1 MARGPI
7 PGERDAPSGLGTFAI
22 FLLIVTMVAL
32 GMPWVSALGN
42 LVAPDLSQHSWVS
55 AASIALPALALGG
68 ILVLAGRAA
77 VAARQRARAGG
88 PEESARPNPSTPSR
102 ILSSSHFKTITAERP
117 TTRFKDVAGVEEA
130 KEELQEVV
138 EFLRDSERFTALGAR
153 VPRGVMLVGPPGTG
167 KTLLARAVAGE
178 AGVPF
183 ISSSGSEFVELYV
196 GVGASRARSLFQEA
210 RKLAPCIVFIDEID
224 AVGRRRGGHAGVS
237 HEEREQTL
245 NQILVEMDGF
255 SDRSAVIV
263 LAATNRADI
272 LDPALLRPGRFDR
285 QVQLDVPDAAGR
297 RQILNV
303 HARGKPLADD
313 ADLDQLARQST
324 GLSGADLENVLNE
337 AAILTARRHGTTI
350 GQMELEEALDRVVA
364 GPRRKSHLLSDAE
377 RVITAYHEV
386 GHAMVA
392 AALPNADRPVK
403 ISIISRGMAGGYTRL
418 APEQDRN
425 MWRKSDFEAAIACA
439 MGGHVAEELI
449 FGEVTTGPSN
459 DLQRASEMAR
469 RMVTSFGMS
478 KRIGPMAIAG
488 SGYPYD
494 EEYRGVGVDT
504 ARAIDREVRK
514 VISNAHRVAHEIL
527 SANRSTLESV
537 ARRLMDQE
545 TIEAEQV
552 RELFKA
558 IEQPRPGDRTSAAAA
573 GPATVL
579 HSRLHRQRASS
590 RRRIGRDIPS

>member
-1 MARGPI
+1 M
-7 PGERDAPSGLGTFAI
+7 
-22 FLLIVTMVAL
+22 
-32 GMPWVSALGN
+32 W
-42 LVAPDLSQHSWVS
+42 
-55 AASIALPALALGG
+55 PALK
-68 ILVLAGRAA
+68 R
-77 VAARQRARAGG
+77 
-88 PEESARPNPSTPSR
+88 
-102 ILSSSHFKTITAERP
+102 
-117 TTRFKDVAGVEEA
+117 A
-130 KEELQEVV
+130 KEELEEVV
-138 EFLRDSERFTALGAR
+138 QFLRNSDRFTALGAR
-153 VPRGVMLVGPPGTG
+153 VPRGALLVGPPGTG

-210 RKLAPCIVFIDEID
+210 RRLAPCIIFIDEID

-285 QVQLDVPDAAGR
+285 QVQLDLPDAAGR
-297 RQILNV
+297 RQILDV
-303 HARGKPLADD
+303 HARGKPLAED
-313 ADLDQLARQST
+313 ADLDYLARQST

-337 AAILTARRHGTTI
+337 AAILTARREGTSI
-350 GQMELEEALDRVVA
+350 GQLELEEALDRVVA
-364 GPRRKSHLLSDAE
+364 GPRRKSHLLSAKE

-386 GHAMVA
+386 GHALVA
-392 AALPNADRPVK
+392 AALPNADRVMK
-403 ISIISRGMAGGYTRL
+403 ISLVSRGMVGGYTRL
-418 APEQDRN
+418 APEEDRN

-478 KRIGPMAIAG
+478 KGIGPMAIAG
-488 SGYPYD
+488 AGYGYD
-494 EEYRGVGVDT
+494 MDEYRGVGSDT

-514 VISNAHRVAHEIL
+514 VISHAHRLAHEIL
-527 SANRSTLESV
+527 STNRSTIERV
-537 ARRLMDQE
+537 AKRLMERE
-545 TIEAEQV
+545 TIEADEV
-552 RELFKA
+552 RELFA
-558 IEQPRPGDRTSAAAA
+558 EIETPHSSRSTPVRAEGRS
-573 GPATVL
+573 ATVL
-579 HSRLHRQRASS
+579 HSRLHRQRSAGRL
-590 RRRIGRDIPS
+590 RRRPY

>member
-1 MARGPI
+1 M
-7 PGERDAPSGLGTFAI
+7 GTFAV
-22 FLLIVTMVAL
+22 FLLIVTLVAL
-32 GMPWVSALGN
+32 GMPWMS
-42 LVAPDLSQHSWVS
+42 
-55 AASIALPALALGG
+55 ALGG
-68 ILVLAGRAA
+68 ILFSSIGASSQWLSPAYLAIPVLALGGLLFMAARAA
-77 VAARQRARAGG
+77 GQARARSSGT
-88 PEESARPNPSTPSR
+88 EESPKSTLPTPSK

-117 TTRFKDVAGVEEA
+117 TTRFRDVAGVEEA

-138 EFLRDSERFTALGAR
+138 QFLKDSDRFTALGAR

-255 SDRSAVIV
+255 GDRSTVIV

-297 RQILNV
+297 RLILDV
-303 HARGKPLADD
+303 HARGKPLAGDVN
-313 ADLDQLARQST
+313 LDYLARQST
-324 GLSGADLENVLNE
+324 GLSGADLENVMNE
-337 AAILTARRHGTTI
+337 AAILTARRSGSTI
-350 GQMELEEALDRVVA
+350 GQTELEEALDRVVA
-364 GPRRKSHLLSDAE
+364 GPRRKSRLLTQAE

-386 GHAMVA
+386 GHALVA
-392 AALPNADRPVK
+392 AAIPHADRVMK

-488 SGYPYD
+488 SGYGYD
-494 EEYRGVGVDT
+494 MDEYRGVGADT

-514 VISNAHRVAHEIL
+514 VLSQAHRMAHKIL
-527 SANRSTLESV
+527 SVNRATIETT
-537 ARRLMDQE
+537 AQRLIERE
-545 TIEAEQV
+545 TIEADEV
-552 RELFKA
+552 RELFA
-558 IEQPRPGDRTSAAAA
+558 GIEIPPVHEPELVAA
-573 GPATVL
+573 GSHTDTLL
-579 HSRLHRQRASS
+579 HSRLHRQRSTGRA
-590 RRRIGRDIPS
+590 RRRTAA

>member
-1 MARGPI
+1 
-7 PGERDAPSGLGTFAI
+7 
-22 FLLIVTMVAL
+22 
-32 GMPWVSALGN
+32 MPWVSTLGTLLAPEASQN
-42 LVAPDLSQHSWVS
+42 QWLNMAYVA
-55 AASIALPALALGG
+55 IPALALGG

-77 VAARQRARAGG
+77 VAARQRARAGT
-88 PEESARPNPSTPSR
+88 PEESAKPNLPTPSR
-102 ILSSSHFKTITAERP
+102 ILSANHFKTITAERP
-117 TTRFKDVAGVEEA
+117 TTRFGDVAGVEEA

-138 EFLRDSERFTALGAR
+138 EFLRDSQRFTALGAR

-255 SDRSAVIV
+255 NDRTTVIV

-297 RQILNV
+297 RQILDV
-303 HARGKPLADD
+303 HARGKPLGED
-313 ADLDQLARQST
+313 ADLDYLAHQST

-337 AAILTARRHGTTI
+337 AAILTARRYGTTI
-350 GQMELEEALDRVVA
+350 GQLELEEALDRVVA
-364 GPRRKSHLLSDAE
+364 GPRRKSHLLTEAE

-386 GHAMVA
+386 GHALVA
-392 AALPNADRPVK
+392 AAIPNADRPVK

-418 APEQDRN
+418 APDQDRN

-488 SGYPYD
+488 AGYPYD
-494 EEYRGVGVDT
+494 EEYRGVGADT
-504 ARAIDREVRK
+504 ARAIDREVRN
-514 VISNAHRVAHEIL
+514 VLSQAHRIAHDIL
-527 SANRSTLESV
+527 AANRSTLESV
-537 ARRLMDQE
+537 AKRLMAQE
-545 TIEAEQV
+545 SIESEEV
-552 RELFKA
+552 RELFKE
-558 IEQPRPGDRTSAAAA
+558 IEQSKPGEPPAVEATE
-573 GPATVL
+573 GPVTVL
-579 HSRLHRQRASS
+579 QSRLHRQRSSSS
-590 RRRIGRDIPS
+590 RPRRRS

>member
-1 MARGPI
+1 
-7 PGERDAPSGLGTFAI
+7 
-22 FLLIVTMVAL
+22 
-32 GMPWVSALGN
+32 
-42 LVAPDLSQHSWVS
+42 
-55 AASIALPALALGG
+55 
-68 ILVLAGRAA
+68 
-77 VAARQRARAGG
+77 
-88 PEESARPNPSTPSR
+88 
-102 ILSSSHFKTITAERP
+102 
-117 TTRFKDVAGVEEA
+117 
-130 KEELQEVV
+130 
-138 EFLRDSERFTALGAR
+138 
-153 VPRGVMLVGPPGTG
+153 MLVGPPGTG

-255 SDRSAVIV
+255 SDRSTVIV

-297 RQILNV
+297 RQILDV
-303 HARGKPLADD
+303 HARGKPLAED
-313 ADLDQLARQST
+313 ADLDYLARQST

-337 AAILTARRHGTTI
+337 AAILTARRRGTTI
-350 GQMELEEALDRVVA
+350 GQSELEEALDRVVA
-364 GPRRKSHLLSDAE
+364 GPRRKSHLLSAAE

-386 GHAMVA
+386 GHALVA
-392 AALPNADRPVK
+392 AAIPNADRPVK

-425 MWRKSDFEAAIACA
+425 MWRKSDFEAAITCA

-488 SGYPYD
+488 SGFYD
-494 EEYRGVGVDT
+494 EEYRGVGSDT

-514 VISNAHRVAHEIL
+514 VLSNAHRVARGILVTNREI
-527 SANRSTLESV
+527 LESV
-537 ARRLMDQE
+537 AKRLMDQE
-545 TIEAEQV
+545 TIEAEEV
-552 RELFKA
+552 REVFKD
-558 IEQPRPGDRTSAAAA
+558 IEQPPADAAPIREV
-573 GPATVL
+573 GPAVVL
-579 HSRLHRQRASS
+579 HSRLHRQRSS
-590 RRRIGRDIPS
+590 SNRPRRRS

>member
-1 MARGPI
+1 MARGPVL
-7 PGERDAPSGLGTFAI
+7 GERDAPSGLGTFAI
-22 FLLIVTMVAL
+22 FLLIVTLVAL
-32 GMPWVSALGN
+32 GMPWVSSLGN
-42 LVAPDLSQHSWVS
+42 LLTAELAGQHPWLNVASV
-55 AASIALPALALGG
+55 AIPALALGG

-77 VAARQRARAGG
+77 AAARARARSGG
-88 PEESARPNPSTPSR
+88 ADEAPSRTLPTPSR

-117 TTRFKDVAGVEEA
+117 TTRFHDVAGVEEA

-138 EFLRDSERFTALGAR
+138 EFLRDSQRFTALGAR

-196 GVGASRARSLFQEA
+196 GVGASRARGLFQEA

-224 AVGRRRGGHAGVS
+224 AVARRRGGHAGVS

-297 RQILNV
+297 RQILDV
-303 HARGKPLADD
+303 HARGKPLAED
-313 ADLDQLARQST
+313 ADLDYLARQST

-337 AAILTARRHGTTI
+337 AAILTARRHGTSI
-350 GQMELEEALDRVVA
+350 GQSELEEALDRVVA
-364 GPRRKSHLLSDAE
+364 GPRRKSHLLSESE

-386 GHAMVA
+386 GHALVA
-392 AALPNADRPVK
+392 AAIPNADRVMK

-488 SGYPYD
+488 SGFGYD
-494 EEYRGVGVDT
+494 MDEYRGVGDDT

-514 VISNAHRVAHEIL
+514 VISQAHRVAHEIL
-527 SANRSTLESV
+527 TANRATLECV
-537 ARRLMDQE
+537 AQRLREQE
-545 TIEAEQV
+545 SIEAEEV
-552 RELFKA
+552 RELFRE
-558 IEQPRPGDRTSAAAA
+558 IEKPRHDEAAPMIAGDRSVTI
-573 GPATVL
+573 L
-579 HSRLHRQRASS
+579 QSRLQRQRSTGRA
-590 RRRIGRDIPS
+590 RRRT

>member
-1 MARGPI
+1 MARGPVL
-7 PGERDAPSGLGTFAI
+7 GERDAPSGLGTFAI
-22 FLLIVTMVAL
+22 FLLIVTLVAL
-32 GMPWVSALGN
+32 GMPWVSSLGSLLTAELAGQHPWLN
-42 LVAPDLSQHSWVS
+42 VASV
-55 AASIALPALALGG
+55 AIPALALGG

-77 VAARQRARAGG
+77 AAARARARSGG
-88 PEESARPNPSTPSR
+88 ADEAPSRTLPTPSR

-117 TTRFKDVAGVEEA
+117 TTRFHDVAGVEEA

-138 EFLRDSERFTALGAR
+138 EFLRDSQRFTALGAR

-196 GVGASRARSLFQEA
+196 GVGASRARGLFQEA

-224 AVGRRRGGHAGVS
+224 AVARRRGGHAGVS

-297 RQILNV
+297 RQILDV
-303 HARGKPLADD
+303 HARGKPLAED
-313 ADLDQLARQST
+313 ADLDYLARQST

-337 AAILTARRHGTTI
+337 AAILTARRHGTSI
-350 GQMELEEALDRVVA
+350 GQSELEEALDRVVA
-364 GPRRKSHLLSDAE
+364 GPRRKSHLLSESE

-386 GHAMVA
+386 GHALVA
-392 AALPNADRPVK
+392 AAIPNADRVMK

-488 SGYPYD
+488 SGFGYD
-494 EEYRGVGVDT
+494 MDEYRGVGDDT

-514 VISNAHRVAHEIL
+514 VISQAHRVAHEIL
-527 SANRSTLESV
+527 TANRATLECV
-537 ARRLMDQE
+537 AQRLREQE
-545 TIEAEQV
+545 SIEAEEV
-552 RELFKA
+552 RELFRE
-558 IEQPRPGDRTSAAAA
+558 IEKPRHDEAAPMIAGDRSVTI
-573 GPATVL
+573 L
-579 HSRLHRQRASS
+579 QSRLQRQRSTGRA
-590 RRRIGRDIPS
+590 RRRT